1 MDGLSGISIRS
12 RGFRARSGGILVA
25 TSGEGLRRRGRRLSK
40 RARVLKAAAVVW
52 EEVDAVL
59 GMAITVGR
67 RAEAGAQEVGFLW
80 QIVLA
85 KG

>member
-1 MDGLSGISIRS
+1 VDVASPKG
-12 RGFRARSGGILVA
+12 RA
-25 TSGEGLRRRGRRLSK
+25 
-40 RARVLKAAAVVW
+40 VLKAATGVW

-67 RAEAGAQEVGFLW
+67 RAEAGAQKVGFLW